1 MKVSI
6 HKSEI
11 NGKVTAPSSKS
22 YTIRGLM
29 CAALA
34 RGRSEIIHPLISE
47 DTEAAAEVLGQIGVS
62 IHKQG
67 SRWQVMGGPLKQPTE
82 DLFCRDSAATL
93 RFMTAI
99 CALVPGKC
107 RLLLGPSLSKRPI
120 TPLLQALGQL
130 GVNCRA
136 DGASVTVRGGRLKGG
151 MVKLPGDI
159 SSQFIS
165 ALLLIAP
172 LAEGGISIRL
182 TTPPKSKPY
191 LKMTLDCLEKFGI
204 KLEAPEDLREFEV
217 PKQEYRPAS
226 YQIEGDWS
234 SASYLLALGA
244 VLGKVTVTNLNPESL
259 QGDRI
264 MLNLL
269 KDMGAQVLVSND
281 SVTVQKSELKA
292 ITADLSDCIDLLP
305 TLAILAAVADGTSR
319 FTGIERARLKESNR
333 VAALREGL
341 TRMGIKVIEET
352 DSLTIVG
359 SRPKGSSID
368 SHDDHRIAM
377 AFSILGSST
386 GGTTINGAE
395 CVRKTYPEFWDILRS
410 LGGKVEIDGK

>member
-281 SVTVQKSELKA
+281 SVTVQRSKLEA

-305 TLAILAAVADGTSR
+305 TLAILAAVADGASQ
-319 FTGIERARLKESNR
+319 FTGIKRARLKESNR

-386 GGTTINGAE
+386 GATTINGAE
-395 CVRKTYPEFWDILRS
+395 CVSKTYPEFWDILRS

>member
-6 HKSEI
+6 TKSELK
-11 NGKVTAPSSKS
+11 GKVTAPPSKS

-34 RGRSEIIHPLISE
+34 KGKSEIIRPLSSD
-47 DTEAAAEVLGQIGVS
+47 DTEAAGKVLGQLGAS
-62 IHKQG
+62 IHKKG
-67 SRWQVMGGPLKQPTE
+67 DCWQVMGGHLEPPTE
-82 DLFCRDSAATL
+82 DLFCRDSAATF

-99 CALVPGKC
+99 CSLVPGRC
-107 RLLLGPSLSKRPI
+107 RLVPGSSLSKRPI

-136 DGASVTVRGGRLKGG
+136 EGASVIVDGGRLKGG
-151 MVKLPGDI
+151 MAELPGDI

-172 LAEGGISIRL
+172 LAEEATSIRL

-191 LKMTLDCLEKFGI
+191 LKMTLDCLEKFEI
-204 KLEAPEDLREFEV
+204 KVKTSQDLMEFEV
-217 PKQEYRPAS
+217 SKQEYRPAC
-226 YQIEGDWS
+226 YQVEGDWS

-244 VLGKVTVTNLNPESL
+244 VLGEVTVTNLNPESL
-259 QGDRI
+259 QADKI

-269 KDMGAQVLVSND
+269 KDMGARVLVSGD
-281 SVTVQKSELKA
+281 AVTVQKSELGA

-305 TLAILAAVADGTSR
+305 TLAVLAAVADGVSR

-333 VAALREGL
+333 VAALSEGL
-341 TRMGIKVIEET
+341 KRMGITVIEEA
-352 DSLTIVG
+352 DSLTIIG
-359 SRPKGSSID
+359 SEPEGSVID
-368 SHDDHRIAM
+368 SQDDHRIAM
-377 AFSILGSST
+377 AFSILGAVT

-395 CVRKTYPEFWDILRS
+395 CVRKTYPEFWGILKS
-410 LGGKVEIDGK
+410 LGGKVEIDVK

>member
-281 SVTVQKSELKA
+281 SVTVQRSKLEA

-305 TLAILAAVADGTSR
+305 TLAILAAVADGASQ
-319 FTGIERARLKESNR
+319 FTGIKRARLKESNR

-386 GGTTINGAE
+386 GATTINGAE

>member
-6 HKSEI
+6 SKSEI
-11 NGKVTAPSSKS
+11 KGEVTAPPSKS

-34 RGRSEIIHPLISE
+34 AGRSEIIHPLSSD
-47 DTEAAAEVLGQIGVS
+47 DTEATSEVLGQIGAS
-62 IHKQG
+62 THKKED
-67 SRWQVMGGPLKQPTE
+67 RWQIVGAHLKPPTE

-99 CALVPGKC
+99 CSLVPGRC
-107 RLLLGPSLSKRPI
+107 RLVPGPSLSKRPI

-130 GVNCRA
+130 GVNCHT
-136 DGASVTVRGGRLKGG
+136 DGASVSVYGGRLKGG
-151 MVKLPGDI
+151 MVELPGDI
-159 SSQFIS
+159 SSQFVS

-172 LAEGGISIRL
+172 LAEEAVSIRL
-182 TTPPKSKPY
+182 TSPPESKPY
-191 LKMTLDCLEKFGI
+191 LLMTLDCLEKFGA
-204 KLEAPEDLREFEV
+204 KVKASQDLMEFEV
-217 PKQEYRPAS
+217 LKQEYSPAC
-226 YQIEGDWS
+226 YQVEGDWS

-244 VLGKVTVTNLNPESL
+244 VIGEVTVTNLNPESL

-269 KDMGAQVLVSND
+269 KDMGAQVVVSQS
-281 SVTVQKSELKA
+281 SVIVRRSELKA

-305 TLAILAAVADGTSR
+305 TLAILAAVADGESR

-333 VAALREGL
+333 VAALSEGL
-341 TRMGIKVIEET
+341 KRMGIKVIEEA
-352 DSLTIVG
+352 DRLTIVG
-359 SRPKGSSID
+359 SKPKGSVID

-377 AFSILGSST
+377 AFGILGAVT
-386 GGTTINGAE
+386 GETTINGAE
-395 CVRKTYPEFWDILRS
+395 CVRKTYPEFWDILKS
-410 LGGKVEIDGK
+410 LGGKVEINVK

>member
-151 MVKLPGDI
+151 IVKLPGDI

-281 SVTVQKSELKA
+281 SVTVQRSKLEA

-305 TLAILAAVADGTSR
+305 TLAILAAVADGASQ
-319 FTGIERARLKESNR
+319 FTGIKRARLKESNR

>member
-1 MKVSI
+1 MKTSI
-6 HKSEI
+6 NKSEI
-11 NGKVTAPSSKS
+11 KGKVTAPSSKS

-34 RGRSEIIHPLISE
+34 KGKSELIHPLSSD
-47 DTEAAAEVLGQIGVS
+47 DTEAAGKVLGQLGVN
-62 IHKQG
+62 IYKKG
-67 SRWQVMGGPLKQPTE
+67 DCWQVAGGHLKPPTE
-82 DLFCRDSAATL
+82 NLFCRDSAATL

-107 RLLLGPSLSKRPI
+107 RLVPGSTLSKRPI

-130 GVNCRA
+130 GVNCRTE
-136 DGASVTVRGGRLKGG
+136 GASVIVDGGRLKGG
-151 MVKLPGDI
+151 MAELPGDI

-172 LAEGGISIRL
+172 LAEEATSIRL
-182 TTPPKSKPY
+182 TSPPESKPY
-191 LKMTLDCLEKFGI
+191 LKMTLDCLEKFGV
-204 KLEAPEDLREFEV
+204 KVKASQDLSEFEV
-217 PKQEYRPAS
+217 AKQEYSPAG
-226 YQIEGDWS
+226 YQVEGDWS

-244 VLGKVTVTNLNPESL
+244 TLGEVTVTNLNPESL

-269 KDMGAQVLVSND
+269 KDMGARVLISGD
-281 SVTVQKSELKA
+281 AVTVQKSELKA

-305 TLAILAAVADGTSR
+305 TLAILAAVANGTSQ
-319 FTGIERARLKESNR
+319 FTGIGRARLKESNR

-341 TRMGIKVIEET
+341 TGMGIKVIEGA

-359 SRPKGSSID
+359 SEPEGSVID

-377 AFSILGSST
+377 AFGILGLSV
-386 GGTTINGAE
+386 GETTINGAE
-395 CVRKTYPEFWDILRS
+395 CVRKTYPEFWDILKS
-410 LGGKVEIDGK
+410 LGGKVEIDVK

>member
-151 MVKLPGDI
+151 MVKLSGDI